1 MSKIT
6 LDTLVLSEGSHN
18 SPEEGLCVMEAVAY
32 FNNEP
37 HSDHPVCACPVLTA
51 FMIRLNDRMPQ
62 SERDRLKAFIPRLI
76 GTRDGL
82 SAKRLEILVHS
93 AVAEVTPHAL
103 RLTGIPALL
112 VEADKCA
119 AVPLGD
125 CSAAESAAKSAAQ
138 SAAQS
143 AAWSA
148 ARSAAWAAARSARSA
163 EAAAWAAAE
172 SAEAAARAAAES
184 ARSAA
189 WDIAI
194 AALERALNVKE

>member
-143 AAWSA
+143 AAW
-148 ARSAAWAAARSARSA
+148 AAARSARSA